1 MAGTVLAARPVAL
14 PMSAGLDLAAVYRTH
29 HDLVWRSLRA
39 LGVDATMA
47 DDATQDVFMVVHR
60 RLRDYDGTTPVR
72 RWVLGIARNVAL
84 KYRERSFRSASRVR
98 PLDGE
103 DDPAPTP
110 LTVVDDPAEDVIAR
124 REAAAV
130 VERFVERLDRDKRA
144 VFMLCEIEGFSAPEV
159 SATLGI
165 KLNTVYS
172 RLRVAR
178 EKFEQAIAR
187 HQATTRRKARAP

>member
-1 MAGTVLAARPVAL
+1 
-14 PMSAGLDLAAVYRTH
+14 MSAGLDLAAVYRMH

-39 LGVDATMA
+39 LGVDAAMA

-60 RLRDYDGTTPVR
+60 RLHDYDGTTPVR
-72 RWVLGIARNVAL
+72 RWVLGIARNVAF
-84 KYRERSFRSASRVR
+84 KYRERSLRSAARVR

-103 DDPAPTP
+103 DERAPAP

-130 VERFVERLDRDKRA
+130 VERFVERLDPNKRA

-159 SATLGI
+159 SAALGI